1 MTPEILA
8 PAIDRASSY
17 LPDAGPG
24 SVTKPVIPW

>member
-8 PAIDRASSY
+8 PAIDLASSY
-17 LPDAGPG
+17 LPDAGAS